1 MILNTPFL
9 HSYLV
14 GYGKD
19 APERTQDRGAACPA
33 APTPCN
39 AVTGLLSP
47 EEDPHVLQGALVVGP
62 GLSDNMEDMRNQ
74 NASRV
79 GIENNV
85 GLTGSLIGVLDYP
98 SGLWEICLQN
108 YGVYATN
115 PVCGNNLML

>member
-1 MILNTPFL
+1 M
-9 HSYLV
+9 
-14 GYGKD
+14 
-19 APERTQDRGAACPA
+19 TQDRGAACPA

-62 GLSDNMEDMRNQ
+62 GLSDNMEDIRNQ

-98 SGLWEICLQN
+98 KGLWEICLQN

-115 PVCGNNLML
+115 PVCGNNFML